1 MCVWR
6 YKSYLKD
13 LGHGDVYT
21 VCKRRIMGNGWIG
34 DFMKVA
40 IKMQSEPRQKYLNR
54 VEQAIV

>member
-1 MCVWR
+1 
-6 YKSYLKD
+6 LKD
-13 LGHGDVYT
+13 LGLGDIYT
-21 VCKRRIMGNGWIG
+21 VCKRRIMGNGWIE